1 MSSRI
6 DAERLR
12 QNDKQLTYLQL
23 LRPGTDISLSA
34 LNDLNEALEHNTNL
48 NHARVFIPR
57 DFFGNN
63 NGEQIEEEHLRLR
76 RLVFQRVGSL
86 PKLEQLKFDSFT
98 GMVSFPVDVLFKALF
113 PARNLKELELWDL
126 QLTVNDVN
134 SGMELERLKLS
145 LQGHPT
151 LQKFTLYNCQ
161 LKGDDMC
168 TLDPILCALASA
180 PKLKQVYITAAAA
193 VSSFSPSL
201 AFSSSVLERLC
212 HSTSLK
218 ELGLWKFEFPE
229 TQVEQNI
236 EPLCLMAPAI
246 AQSNTLKTLQFGRCE
261 ISKASDGALG
271 QMLLENTSLEELDVH
286 LNSSKESSLVATARA
301 LESNRTLKQLKLGL
315 LSRENQLALV
325 HMVRNN
331 YCLETCR
338 LLDADD
344 DLSAKIDF
352 YISLNRK
359 GRQQLLTNEKTIGDW
374 AEFFAKDARRDL
386 STIFYYLSM
395 RPGMCCLE

>member
-1 MSSRI
+1 MSSRV

-12 QNDKQLTYLQL
+12 RNDKQLTYLQL
-23 LRPGTDISLSA
+23 LRPGTDTSLSA
-34 LNDLNEALEHNTNL
+34 LNDLTEALAHNTSL
-48 NHARVFIPR
+48 NHARMFIPR

-63 NGEQIEEEHLRLR
+63 DGMQIDEEDLRLR
-76 RLVFQRVGSL
+76 RLLFQRIGSL
-86 PKLEQLKFDSFT
+86 PQLEQLKVDSFT
-98 GMVSFPVDVLFKALF
+98 GVVSFPVDVLHKTLCH
-113 PARNLKELELWDL
+113 ARHLKELELWDL
-126 QLTVNDVN
+126 QLTVNDAN
-134 SGMELERLKLS
+134 SAMDFERLKLS

-161 LKGDDMC
+161 LKGGDMC
-168 TLDPILCALASA
+168 TLDPLLCALATAS
-180 PKLKQVYITAAAA
+180 KLKQVYITAAAA
-193 VSSFSPSL
+193 VSSFSPSV
-201 AFSSSVLERLC
+201 AFSSSVLEHLC
-212 HSTSLK
+212 HSTSLQ
-218 ELGLWKFEFPE
+218 ELGLWKFEFPK
-229 TQVEQNI
+229 TQEQQNI

-261 ISKASDGALG
+261 ISKASDEALG
-271 QMLLENTSLEELDVH
+271 QMLLENTALEELDVH
-286 LNSSKESSLVATARA
+286 LNSSKASSLIATARA
-301 LESNRTLKQLKLGL
+301 LESNKTLKQLKLGP

-331 YCLETCR
+331 YVLETCR

-344 DLSAKIDF
+344 DLSAMIDF

-359 GRQQLLTNEKTIGDW
+359 SRQQLLMNEKTIGDW
-374 AEFFAKDARRDL
+374 VEFFAKDAGRDL